1 MNSDATNPPP
11 PHGASP
17 EPAPDRLPDTKTE
30 LDPDLEL
37 RLLRIFQQWLDG
49 DTCHRTQLRA
59 DRP

>member
-17 EPAPDRLPDTKTE
+17 KPASERVQDTQAE

-37 RLLRIFQQWLDG
+37 RLLRIFQQWRDG
-49 DTCHRTQLRA
+49 DRTA
-59 DRP
+59 